1 MNAVNH
7 MFYLRSLWS
16 RDFTSYCHRKGIH
29 ISKRRSWKTVTV
41 SDTTHPYGF
50 LHWWPMWVASHN
62 IMTMRS
68 DIVERKFRHHP
79 SVRNAR
85 RGWERTSDKV
95 WWNSYAAS
103 STTVAKKNSVLLSL
117 EMTTTGSRG
126 VSSSS
131 SLLPEAVF
139 VGSSIPGATKA
150 AAPSAVSANL
160 ATEYPLRDLS
170 QKPLEKPLHLSC
182 TSLFIRHL
190 PALIQ
195 QVAYLSCTKR
205 RHAFWQHLQDPEW
218 QSVAVSFLRRTSQT
232 SL

>member
-1 MNAVNH
+1 M
-7 MFYLRSLWS
+7 YLFGS
-16 RDFTSYCHRKGIH
+16 FPFH
-29 ISKRRSWKTVTV
+29 
-41 SDTTHPYGF
+41 GF
-50 LHWWPMWVASHN
+50 LLLYDMTSRVAQQHDN
-62 IMTMRS
+62 TIRYPLKGNS
-68 DIVERKFRHHP
+68 DI
-79 SVRNAR
+79 SLSLAGAR
-85 RGWERTSDKV
+85 DGTYYKI

-139 VGSSIPGATKA
+139 VGSSIPGATRA

-182 TSLFIRHL
+182 TSSFFRH
-190 PALIQ
+190 PSALIR
-195 QVAYLSCTKR
+195 QVAYLPCTKR
-205 RHAFWQHLQDPEW
+205 RYAFWQHLQDPQW
-218 QSVAVSFLRRTSQT
+218 QSVAASLLQQRSQRIAVCLKFATRRWPNVVIINTIFL
-232 SL
+232 